1 MTDRPVTTQP
11 GGHRVLPVRRWLA
24 PFGAA
29 ILLVAAVTSPWA
41 VGSVAQQ
48 NATATS
54 GTPRAPVV
62 IRSTSRVRI
71 ISIDGTPRPAATL
84 PTEPEP
90 GTPVP
95 PAMAYN
101 AAGGGATVPES
112 TSGHELRLYRLT
124 IDPQA
129 TFDLPESTG
138 WTIVGFSGTV
148 DFYSAFAGQRSED
161 STALTAHSETG
172 GPLAGTFQNL
182 SDAPAVVWVI
192 GVAATDTPDPA
203 TPAGVAMERVGHVAL
218 QNLTPGAMVSIHY
231 SFAAAGPVARPLD
244 PSVVSSN
251 RLVGDAAGSVPVGI
265 VYGVQGSV
273 QITDTA
279 GGDPVAVQAGE
290 SVDLDDLTTR
300 SVTGPAQRATDP
312 PNSYIVVSAREQAAQ
327 PGMTGTPGALVERAT
342 PLAASPPPVGSPVT
356 GDVVVCDA
364 EPRTV
369 EELQA
374 AIDLLSA
381 TPGFITDPSGRSA
394 RSQAGTGS
402 SADGAT
408 VAVIES
414 TLEEY
419 AVCLANGDVARVLGL
434 VSDAYVAFILGNILS
449 DLADLPQY
457 ATALPTSSGVPV
469 ELVIADVEQ
478 FADGRAGALVY
489 ASSGAAYFTFSHGEA
504 GAWLIDAIDQESG
517 PGSIATVPVT
527 APES

>member
-1 MTDRPVTTQP
+1 MTNQP

-29 ILLVAAVTSPWA
+29 ILLMAAVASPWA
-41 VGSVAQQ
+41 VGSAAQSGSRS
-48 NATATS
+48 TS

-71 ISIDGTPRPAATL
+71 ISSDGTPRPTATL
-84 PTEPEP
+84 PTESEP
-90 GTPVP
+90 GTPIP
-95 PAMAYN
+95 PATAYHE
-101 AAGGGATVPES
+101 AGGGATVPES

-124 IDPQA
+124 IDPQT

-148 DFYSAFAGQRSED
+148 DFYPAFAGQRSED
-161 STALTAHSETG
+161 STALTAQSETG

-203 TPAGVAMERVGHVAL
+203 TPAGVVMERVGAVTLPHLTAGARVA
-218 QNLTPGAMVSIHY
+218 IHY
-231 SFAAAGPVARPLD
+231 SFAAAGPVAGPLD
-244 PSVVSSN
+244 PSLVSPN
-251 RLVGDAAGSVPVGI
+251 RRVGDATGSVPVGV
-265 VYGVQGSV
+265 VYGVQGSI

-300 SVTGPAQRATDP
+300 SVMGPAQRATDP

-342 PLAASPPPVGSPVT
+342 PLAASSSPVGSPVS

-374 AIDLLSA
+374 AIDLLYA
-381 TPGFITDPSGRSA
+381 TPTLLSDPSGRSA

-408 VAVIES
+408 VAAIES

-419 AVCLANGDVARVLGL
+419 AVCSANGDIARALGL
-434 VSDAYVAFILGNILS
+434 VSDDYVAFILGNILS

-457 ATALPTSSGVPV
+457 ATARPASSGVPV

-504 GAWLIDAIDQESG
+504 GAWLIDAVDQESG
-517 PGSIATVPVT
+517 QGSIATGSVT
-527 APES
+527 IPES